1 MGIIIDIIV
10 FAFILISV
18 LLGYKKGLMSLGI
31 HLVAVIVALVIAFI
45 LYRPI
50 GNLVI
55 NTTSIDESLEQTIQ
69 GQIESAAESGLGED
83 NALVKNVGEGLTQ
96 ETSRSL
102 AINIIYGVTML
113 ILFIILRIC
122 LVFINSIAN
131 AIAKLPILKQFNK
144 LGGVLYGLLR
154 GIIIVYAILLIIGLI
169 ITLNPEGALNQTIS
183 ATYLTKVMIEH
194 NIFNLFF

>member
-18 LLGYKKGLMSLGI
+18 LLGYKKGLISLGI

>member
-1 MGIIIDIIV
+1 MGIIIDIVV

-18 LLGYKKGLMSLGI
+18 LLGYKKGLISLGI
-31 HLVAVIVALVIAFI
+31 HLVAVIIALVIAFI

>member
-1 MGIIIDIIV
+1 MEIIIDIIV

-18 LLGYKKGLMSLGI
+18 LWGYKKGLISLGI
-31 HLVAVIVALVIAFI
+31 HLVAVIIALVIAFI

-69 GQIESAAESGLGED
+69 EQIESAAGSGLGED
-83 NALVKNVGEGLTQ
+83 NTLIKSVGEGLAQ

-154 GIIIVYAILLIIGLI
+154 GIIIVYAVLLVIGLI
-169 ITLNPEGALNQTIS
+169 MTLNPEGALNQTIS
-183 ATYLTKVMIEH
+183 QTYLTKMMIEH

>member
-10 FAFILISV
+10 FVFILLSV
-18 LLGYKKGLMSLGI
+18 FLGYKKGLISLGI
-31 HLVAVIVALVIAFI
+31 HLVAFIAALIIAFI

-55 NTTSIDESLEQTIQ
+55 NVTGIDETLQQTIQ
-69 GQIESAAESGLGED
+69 EKIESTAESGLGEE
-83 NALVKNVGEGLTQ
+83 NSLVKSAEEGLTQ
-96 ETSRSL
+96 ETSRTL

-122 LVFINSIAN
+122 LVFISALANS
-131 AIAKLPILKQFNK
+131 IAKLPILKQFNK

-154 GIIIVYAILLIIGLI
+154 GIIIVYAILLVIGLI
-169 ITLNPEGALNQTIS
+169 MTLNPEGALNQTIS
-183 ATYLTKVMIEH
+183 QTYLTKMMIEH

>member
-18 LLGYKKGLMSLGI
+18 LLGYKKGLISLGI

-122 LVFINSIAN
+122 LVFINSLAN

-183 ATYLTKVMIEH
+183 QTYLTKMMIEH

>member
-18 LLGYKKGLMSLGI
+18 LLGYKKGLISLGI

-55 NTTSIDESLEQTIQ
+55 NTTSIDESLEQIIQ

-122 LVFINSIAN
+122 LVFINSLAN

-183 ATYLTKVMIEH
+183 QTYLTKMMIEH

>member
-18 LLGYKKGLMSLGI
+18 LLGYKKGLISLGI

-113 ILFIILRIC
+113 ILFIILRLC

-183 ATYLTKVMIEH
+183 QTYLTKMMIEH

>member
-1 MGIIIDIIV
+1 MGIIIDIVV

-18 LLGYKKGLMSLGI
+18 LLGYKKGLISLGI

>member
-1 MGIIIDIIV
+1 MGIIIDIVV

-18 LLGYKKGLMSLGI
+18 LLGYKKGLISLGI

-83 NALVKNVGEGLTQ
+83 NALVKNVGEGLAQ

-144 LGGVLYGLLR
+144 LGRVLYGLLR
-154 GIIIVYAILLIIGLI
+154 GIIIVYAVLLVIGLI
-169 ITLNPEGALNQTIS
+169 MTLNPEGALNQTIS
-183 ATYLTKVMIEH
+183 QTYLTKMMIEH

>member
-18 LLGYKKGLMSLGI
+18 LLGYKKGLISLGI

-154 GIIIVYAILLIIGLI
+154 GIIIVYAVLLVIGLI

-183 ATYLTKVMIEH
+183 QTYLTKMMIEH

>member
-18 LLGYKKGLMSLGI
+18 LLGYKKGLISLGI
-31 HLVAVIVALVIAFI
+31 HLVAVIIALVIAFI

-122 LVFINSIAN
+122 LVFINSLAN

-154 GIIIVYAILLIIGLI
+154 GIIIVYAVLLVIGLI
-169 ITLNPEGALNQTIS
+169 MTLNPEGALNQTIS
-183 ATYLTKVMIEH
+183 QTYLTKMMIEH

>member
-1 MGIIIDIIV
+1 MGIIIDIVV

-18 LLGYKKGLMSLGI
+18 LLGYKKGLISLGI

-122 LVFINSIAN
+122 LVFINALAN

-154 GIIIVYAILLIIGLI
+154 GIIIVYAVLLVIGLI
-169 ITLNPEGALNQTIS
+169 MTLNPEGALNQTIS
-183 ATYLTKVMIEH
+183 QTYLTKMMIEH

>member
-18 LLGYKKGLMSLGI
+18 LLGYKKGLISLGI

-83 NALVKNVGEGLTQ
+83 NALVKYVGEGLTQ

-183 ATYLTKVMIEH
+183 QTYLTKMMIEH

>member
-18 LLGYKKGLMSLGI
+18 LLGYKKGLISLGI

-154 GIIIVYAILLIIGLI
+154 GIIIVYAVLLVIGLI
-169 ITLNPEGALNQTIS
+169 MTLNPEGALNQTIS
-183 ATYLTKVMIEH
+183 QTYLTKMMIEH

>member
-1 MGIIIDIIV
+1 MGIIIDIVV

-18 LLGYKKGLMSLGI
+18 LLGYKKGLISLGI

-69 GQIESAAESGLGED
+69 EQIESAAGSGLGED
-83 NALVKNVGEGLTQ
+83 NTLIKSVGEGLAQ

-154 GIIIVYAILLIIGLI
+154 GIIIVYAVLLVIGLI
-169 ITLNPEGALNQTIS
+169 MTLNPEGALNQTIS
-183 ATYLTKVMIEH
+183 QTYLTKMMIEH